1 MAAAKL
7 EELKK
12 VDVRTV
18 DVSTLEDIGKIRID
32 RTLPKEE
39 RLLAFAREVK
49 NPFALFVTVWWSKH
63 PIPIRRKVLKM
74 CLQSYVLKWQRF
86 NGIMKMSGLSMDC
99 FSAK

>member
-49 NPFALFVTVWWSKH
+49 NPFFFF
-63 PIPIRRKVLKM
+63 
-74 CLQSYVLKWQRF
+74 F
-86 NGIMKMSGLSMDC
+86 NGMVVKTSYSDTGESLENVL
-99 FSAK
+99 AKLCVEMAEV